1 MENTFRY
8 NLDDVNR
15 IKLSGFDF
23 ELPQKTQ
30 DLIMSLSRLVGS
42 PDYIKTPT
50 FQKKKRDPNEPDWD
64 LIKQFKPTAKV
75 DRSDNEEIIQDIK
88 RAMNKMTD
96 KNYDILLVDIVT
108 GLEKL
113 EDTEEFNLV
122 LDIIFN
128 LASSNRFYSKVYAN
142 LYKDLMEKYSD
153 IFTSR
158 MKNELA
164 SYVSRFTLIKNVDAN
179 HDYEAFCDNNKKN
192 EELKALTEFF
202 VNLTLMDIISI
213 EKMHLVFN
221 DIMELV
227 DTYIQD
233 EEKKHSVVEL
243 SENIFIFI
251 NTGATCFSESGHFS
265 NMISRVERI
274 SKMKIKEHPG
284 LSNKSLF
291 RFMDVIDIK
300 I

>member
-1 MENTFRY
+1 MATTFRY
-8 NLDDVNR
+8 TLDDVNK

-23 ELPQKTQ
+23 ELPKSTQ
-30 DLIMSLSRLVGS
+30 DLIMNLSKLVGS

-75 DRSDNEEIIQDIK
+75 DRSDNEEIMQDIK

-96 KNYDILLVDIVT
+96 KNYDTLLADIVS

-142 LYKDLMEKYSD
+142 VYKDLMEKSSD

-158 MKNELA
+158 MQSELA
-164 SYVSRFTLIKNVDAN
+164 SYVSRFTEIKNVDAN
-179 HDYEAFCDNNKKN
+179 EDYEGFCDNNKKN

-202 VNLTLMDIISI
+202 VNLTLLDIISI
-213 EKMHLVFN
+213 EKMQSVFN

-227 DTYIQD
+227 DKYIED
-233 EEKKHSVVEL
+233 AEHKHSVVEL

-251 NTGATCFSESGHFS
+251 NAGASCFSESGHLS
-265 NMISRVERI
+265 DMISRVATI
-274 SKMKIKEHPG
+274 SKMKVKEHPG

-291 RFMDVIDIK
+291 KFMDVTDIK
-300 I
+300 V

>member
-1 MENTFRY
+1 MATIFHY
-8 NLDDVNR
+8 NLDDVNK

-23 ELPQKTQ
+23 KLPKKTQ
-30 DLIMSLSRLVGS
+30 ELIMNLSKLVGS
-42 PDYIKTPT
+42 PDYIKTPI

-75 DRSDNEEIIQDIK
+75 DRSDNEEIMQDIK

-96 KNYDILLVDIVT
+96 KNYNTLLDDIVS

-128 LASSNRFYSKVYAN
+128 LATSNRFYSKVYAS
-142 LYKDLMEKYSD
+142 LYRDLMEKSSD

-158 MKNELA
+158 MQSELA
-164 SYVSRFTLIKNVDAN
+164 SYVSRFREIKNVDAN
-179 HDYEAFCDNNKKN
+179 EDYEGFCDNNKKN

-202 VNLTLMDIISI
+202 VNLTQMDIISI
-213 EKMHLVFN
+213 EKMQSVFN
-221 DIMELV
+221 DIMMLV
-227 DTYIQD
+227 DKYIED
-233 EEKKHSVVEL
+233 AEHKHNVVEL

-251 NTGATCFSESGHFS
+251 NAGASCFSESGHFS
-265 NMISRVERI
+265 DMISRVKAI
-274 SKMKIKEHPG
+274 SNMKLKEHPG

-291 RFMDVIDIK
+291 KFMDITDIK
-300 I
+300 V